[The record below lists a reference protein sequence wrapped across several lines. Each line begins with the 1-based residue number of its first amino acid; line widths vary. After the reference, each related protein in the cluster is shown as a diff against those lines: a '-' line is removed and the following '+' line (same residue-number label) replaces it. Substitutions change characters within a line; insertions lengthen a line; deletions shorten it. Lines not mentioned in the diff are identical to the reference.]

1 MKNDLRRF
9 LIRTKR
15 LIHLYGSNAIHYGC
29 ILMVLGLTVLTAG
42 AQQNKTVAVQD
53 RLQPLTAG
61 AVHIGGYLGN
71 KIDLCIGNR
80 IALQPT
86 EPFLRIFKTKN
97 LDPGGYWGEFI
108 GKWAAAAALACRY
121 QAAPGLKDKAN
132 AAMEELIHAPAEGG
146 YISTY
151 NTPDA
156 FKVWDIW
163 IQKYVLL
170 GLIAQYDET
179 GNRQYLQ
186 AAQQSANYLL
196 EKTGPGKMS
205 LEEYGPAFHKGGVN
219 FSILEPI
226 ALLYLRTGDKRYL
239 QYSQYIV
246 ASWSKPGKYAPK
258 GVRLI
263 ENAEAG
269 LPPVNYEIRHAYT
282 LMSDFEGLCEL
293 YRATGNKRYL
303 DACIKFAGAIEKYE
317 LMITGTVC
325 NHEMWYNGAL
335 AQTGVLEQPN
345 ETCATATWMK
355 FCYQLL
361 RLTGNP
367 HWADEMEK
375 SLYNGLLGAMM
386 PRGEWWAYHSQL
398 NGQRMPS
405 RVQGCDIS
413 CCVSSGPRGLLI
425 TPEWMAMKMQNDAL
439 AINLYSQGNISH
451 RLKNGATVR
460 LEAETTY
467 PASGTVRFTVHAD
480 RSVSFPLQLRIPSW
494 SRKTELRINGKSR
507 PAIPGSYVVLNQ
519 VWKEGDR
526 IELELDMRGRV
537 VHAPSG
543 TDQAVVRGPVV
554 LALDNRL
561 VSEQDTSVWLI
572 GDSRKFEEF
581 PNNPRYRF
589 VNPNNDFDS
598 QKEAVYIDLKPVTVP
613 DKSIWMAF
621 EVPFVDRP
629 VFHIHRE
636 KKIIMCDYAS
646 AGNRWSDDNLYR
658 VWLPQPMY
666 MGNMY
671 ARNTWKLMGYGMK
684 APVKV
689 PAYITEALKNK

>member
-1 MKNDLRRF
+1 MKNELRRF
-9 LIRTKR
+9 LIRAR
-15 LIHLYGSNAIHYGC
+15 QCVRSNGSNAIRHGGT
-29 ILMVLGLTVLTAG
+29 ILVLGLTVFTAG
-42 AQQNKTVAVQD
+42 AQQHKAVAVQD

-61 AVHIGGYLGN
+61 ALSIGGYLGN
-71 KIDLCIGNR
+71 RIDLCIGNR

-86 EPFLRIFKTKN
+86 APFLRIFKTKN

-121 QAAPGLKDKAN
+121 RPDAGLTAKAN

-151 NTPDA
+151 NAADA

-186 AAQQSANYLL
+186 AARQSAGYLL
-196 EKTGPGKMS
+196 ERTGPGKTS
-205 LEEYGPAFHKGGVN
+205 LEEYGPPFHKGGVN

-226 ALLYLRTGDKRYL
+226 VLLYQRTGDKRYL
-239 QYSQYIV
+239 QYSRYIV
-246 ASWSKPGKYAPK
+246 ESWSKPGKYAPG

-303 DACIKFAGAIEKYE
+303 DACIKFAEAIERYE

-439 AINLYSQGNISH
+439 AINLYAPGNISH
-451 RLKNGATVR
+451 RLKNGVTVR
-460 LEAETTY
+460 LETETTY
-467 PASGTVRFTVHAD
+467 PASGVVRFTVHTD
-480 RSVSFPLQLRIPSW
+480 RSVPFPLQLRIPSW
-494 SRKTELRINGKSR
+494 SRKTTLTINGKDI
-507 PAIPGSYVVLNQ
+507 AVTPGSYALLNRT
-519 VWKEGDR
+519 WKEGDR
-526 IELELDMRGRV
+526 IELLLDMRGRV

-543 TDQAVVRGPVV
+543 TDQAIVRGPVV

-561 VSEQDTSVWLI
+561 APEQDTSVWLI
-572 GDSRKFEEF
+572 GESRKFEEF

-613 DKSIWMAF
+613 DKDIWMAF

-646 AGNRWSDDNLYR
+646 AGNRWSDTNLYR
-658 VWLPQPMY
+658 VWLPQPLY

-671 ARNTWKLMGYGMK
+671 ARNTWKLMGYGLK